1 MKRLFDFNFDSFVT
15 PKIVKIVYILI
26 TVGLA
31 VLYLGMVVAAFSS
44 ESAALGI
51 LVLLVIGPLVTIIYL
66 ALARMGLESLLATI
80 RTAEHTGELV
90 RMAGGSAPG
99 PSSVQNPYPGAPM
112 NPPQAPPATP
122 YDGGQPQG

>member
-1 MKRLFDFNFDSFVT
+1 MKQLFDFNFDSFVT

-112 NPPQAPPATP
+112 NPPPAPPATP